1 MKILSFVNSI
11 LVYLH
16 KSPAEAFR
24 AGDIRPLDKPCA
36 RMCVYEHVCVC
47 VHRLLSQHAQLLCTF
62 CVCESEY
69 VLESDRVCV
78 WCVCE

>member
-16 KSPAEAFR
+16 RSPAEAFR

-36 RMCVYEHVCVC
+36 RMCVCMNVYVCVC
-47 VHRLLSQHAQLLCTF
+47 IVYLVNVANYCARS
-62 CVCESEY
+62 VCA
-69 VLESDRVCV
+69 RVNMC
-78 WCVCE
+78 